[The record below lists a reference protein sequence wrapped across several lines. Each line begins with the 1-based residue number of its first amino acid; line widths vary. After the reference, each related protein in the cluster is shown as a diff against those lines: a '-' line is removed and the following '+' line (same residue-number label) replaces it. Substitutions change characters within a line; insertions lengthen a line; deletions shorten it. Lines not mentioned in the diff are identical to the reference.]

1 MSSTM
6 LQLVQQ
12 TTSELN
18 LAIPT
23 YVAGNTNQ
31 DVQQVLAL
39 MNRQGYDLVKEYD
52 WQSLQLEYRFY
63 TDAQT
68 FTGSTVSNASYNIIV
83 TGDATALTSNFTI
96 TGTGINQDT
105 YVSSVTYNS
114 GTGLSTIVMSQFA
127 SGTYTSVTFTFSQ
140 TKYPLPNDF
149 ETITDNTHW
158 DKTKHWQMLGPEDA
172 QQWQW
177 LKSGYISTGPRIRWR
192 ILGDKFQ
199 IWPPYNTQEYLG
211 FEYRSKGWARSAA
224 GAVKNSFTVDTDTT
238 IFDDTVLV
246 LGTKLKYFQIK
257 GFDTTALQADYF
269 RYLNVAKAN
278 DKGSATLS
286 FAPYPSKVL
295 IGYANIPD
303 SGYGT

>member
-1 MSSTM
+1 MSYTM
-6 LQLVQQ
+6 LELVQQ
-12 TTSELN
+12 VTAELN
-18 LAIPT
+18 LAVPT

-39 MNRQGYDLVKEYD
+39 MNRAGFDLVKEHD
-52 WQSLQLEYRFY
+52 WQALELEYRFY
-63 TDAQT
+63 TTAITTTCDT
-68 FTGSTVSNASYNIIV
+68 INNTYDLLNVGNV
-83 TGDATALTSNFTI
+83 TGLNNNYSGV
-96 TGTGINQDT
+96 GTNVPQDT
-105 YVSSVTYNS
+105 YVESVA
-114 GTGLSTIVMSQFA
+114 GSTVTVSQLA
-127 SGTYTSVTFTFSQ
+127 SATSVGGTVTFSQ
-140 TKYPLPNDF
+140 TKYDLPPDF

-192 ILGDKFQ
+192 ILGGQFQ

-224 GAVKNSFTVDTDTT
+224 NAVKNSFTADTDTT
-238 IFDDTVLV
+238 VFDDTVLV
-246 LGTKLKYFQIK
+246 LATKLKYFQVK
-257 GFDTTALQADYF
+257 SFDTTALQQDYM
-269 RYLNVAKAN
+269 RYLGVAKAN

-303 SGYGT
+303 TGYGS

>member
-1 MSSTM
+1 MSYTM

-12 TTSELN
+12 VTAELN
-18 LAIPT
+18 LAVPT
-23 YVAGNTNQ
+23 YVQGNTNQ

-39 MNRQGYDLVKEYD
+39 MNRAGFDLVKEHD
-52 WQSLQLEYRFY
+52 WQALELEYRFY
-63 TDAQT
+63 TTAITTTCDT
-68 FTGSTVSNASYNIIV
+68 INNTYDLLNVGNV
-83 TGDATALTSNFTI
+83 TGLNNNYSVV
-96 TGTGINQDT
+96 GTNVPQDT
-105 YVSSVTYNS
+105 YVESVA
-114 GTGLSTIVMSQFA
+114 GSTVVVSQLA
-127 SGTYTSVTFTFSQ
+127 SATSVGGTVTFSQ
-140 TKYPLPNDF
+140 TKYDLPPDF

-192 ILGDKFQ
+192 ILGGQFQ

-224 GAVKNSFTVDTDTT
+224 GAVKNSFTADTDTT
-238 IFDDTVLV
+238 VFDDTVLV
-246 LGTKLKYFQIK
+246 LATKLKYFQVK
-257 GFDTTALQADYF
+257 SFDTTALMQDYM

-303 SGYGT
+303 TGYGT

>member
-12 TTSELN
+12 VTAELN
-18 LAIPT
+18 LAVPT

-39 MNRQGYDLVKEYD
+39 MNRAGFDLVKEHD
-52 WQSLQLEYRFY
+52 WQALELEYRFY
-63 TDAQT
+63 TTAITTTCDT
-68 FTGSTVSNASYNIIV
+68 INNTYNLLNVGNV
-83 TGDATALTSNFTI
+83 TGLNSNYSVV
-96 TGTGINQDT
+96 GTNVPQDT
-105 YVSSVTYNS
+105 YVSSVAGSTVTVS
-114 GTGLSTIVMSQFA
+114 QLASATSIGGTV
-127 SGTYTSVTFTFSQ
+127 TFSQ
-140 TKYPLPNDF
+140 TKYPLPSDF

-211 FEYRSKGWARSAA
+211 FEYRSKGWARSATDQ
-224 GAVKNSFTVDTDTT
+224 VKNSFTADTDTT

-246 LGTKLKYFQIK
+246 LSTKLKYFQIK
-257 GFDTTALQADYF
+257 GFDTTALQQDYF

-278 DKGSATLS
+278 DKGSANLS
-286 FAPYPSKVL
+286 FAPYPTKVL

-303 SGYGT
+303 TGYGT

>member
-1 MSSTM
+1 MSYTM
-6 LQLVQQ
+6 LELVQQ
-12 TTSELN
+12 VTAELN
-18 LAIPT
+18 LAVPT

-39 MNRQGYDLVKEYD
+39 MNRAGFDLVKEHD
-52 WQSLQLEYRFY
+52 WQALELEYRFY
-63 TDAQT
+63 TTAITTTCDT
-68 FTGSTVSNASYNIIV
+68 INNTYDLLNVGNV
-83 TGDATALTSNFTI
+83 TGLNNNYSVV
-96 TGTGINQDT
+96 GTNVPQDT
-105 YVSSVTYNS
+105 YVESVA
-114 GTGLSTIVMSQFA
+114 GSTVTVSQLA
-127 SGTYTSVTFTFSQ
+127 SATSVGGTVTFSQ
-140 TKYPLPNDF
+140 TKYDLPPDF

-192 ILGDKFQ
+192 ILGGQFQ

-211 FEYRSKGWARSAA
+211 FEYRSKGWARSAT
-224 GAVKNSFTVDTDTT
+224 GTVKNSFTADTDTT
-238 IFDDTVLV
+238 VFDDTVLV
-246 LGTKLKYFQIK
+246 LATKLKYFQVK
-257 GFDTTALQADYF
+257 SFDTTALMQDYM
-269 RYLNVAKAN
+269 RYLSVAKAN

-303 SGYGT
+303 TGYGS

>member
-1 MSSTM
+1 MSYTM
-6 LQLVQQ
+6 LELVQQ
-12 TTSELN
+12 VTAELN
-18 LAIPT
+18 LAVPT

-39 MNRQGYDLVKEYD
+39 MNRAGFDLVKEHD
-52 WQSLQLEYRFY
+52 WQALELEYRFY
-63 TDAQT
+63 TTAITTTCDT
-68 FTGSTVSNASYNIIV
+68 INNTYDLLNVGNV
-83 TGDATALTSNFTI
+83 TGLNNNYSVV
-96 TGTGINQDT
+96 GTNVPQDT
-105 YVSSVTYNS
+105 YVESVAGNTV
-114 GTGLSTIVMSQFA
+114 TVSQLA
-127 SGTYTSVTFTFSQ
+127 SATSVGGTVTFSQ
-140 TKYPLPNDF
+140 TKYDLPPDF

-192 ILGDKFQ
+192 ILGGQFQ

-224 GAVKNSFTVDTDTT
+224 NAVKNSFTADTDTT
-238 IFDDTVLV
+238 VFDDTVLV
-246 LGTKLKYFQIK
+246 LATKLKYFQVK
-257 GFDTTALQADYF
+257 SFDTTALQQDYM
-269 RYLNVAKAN
+269 RYLSVAKAN

-303 SGYGT
+303 TGYGS

>member
-52 WQSLQLEYRFY
+52 WQALQLEYRFY

-68 FTGSTVSNASYNIIV
+68 FVGSTVSNASYNIIV
-83 TGDATALTSNFTI
+83 TGDATALNSNYTI

-105 YVSSVTYNS
+105 YVSSVTYNA
-114 GTGLSTIVMSQFA
+114 GTGLSTIVMSQLA

-199 IWPPYNTQEYLG
+199 IWPPYNTNEYLG

-224 GAVKNSFTVDTDTT
+224 DAVKNSFTVDTDTT